1 MAKGPRP
8 VFAYEGDGEFKAEP
22 RFVWQC
28 DRDYVIGE
36 KYRMDII
43 EDRSAAS
50 HSHYFAAVNEAWLNL
65 PEDQAKRF
73 PSPDHLRKWA
83 LVQCGY
89 CHATPSVFST
99 KQDAITS
106 ASMVR
111 KTDKYSVLTVH
122 DNIVTRYEPESQ
134 STRSMDK
141 ERFQK
146 SKTAVLD
153 LLATMIN
160 VTPKQLEKNSSHA

>member
-8 VFAYEGDGEFKAEP
+8 VFIWNGEAFEPEP
-22 RFVWQC
+22 RFRWQC
-28 DRDYVIGE
+28 DQDYAVGE

-50 HSHYFAAVNEAWLNL
+50 HSHYFATINEAWLNL

-73 PSPDHLRKWA
+73 PSPEHLRKWA

-89 CHATPSVFST
+89 CHETPAVFST
-99 KQDAITS
+99 KQDALTS
-106 ASMVR
+106 ASLIR

-122 DNIVTRYEPESQ
+122 DNVVTRYEPESQ

-146 SKTAVLD
+146 SKTAVLE
-153 LLATMIN
+153 LLASMIQ
-160 VTPKQLEKNSSHA
+160 VTPKQLANAQSG